1 MKIKALER
9 KPDLGL
15 LIFRVALGV
24 MMLLHGI
31 HKIFHGISG
40 IKSLTVANGFPEFLA
55 YGVYLGEV
63 VAPILIILG
72 YRTRVFGAILAGN
85 CVFAWYMAHR
95 SQLFVLNAQGGWQ
108 IELLGLYF
116 FGALL
121 LVFTGGGKNVMSH
134 SSMWD

>member
-1 MKIKALER
+1 MKIKILER
-9 KPDLGL
+9 KPDSGL
-15 LIFRVALGV
+15 MIFRIALGV

-31 HKIFHGISG
+31 HKIFHGIGG
-40 IKSLTVANGFPEFLA
+40 IKLMTVSNGFPEFLA

-63 VAPILIILG
+63 VAPLMIILG
-72 YRTRVFGAILAGN
+72 IRTRIFAAILAGN

-95 SQLFVLNAQGGWQ
+95 SQLYMLNAQGGWQ

-121 LVFTGGGKNVMSH
+121 LVFTGAGKNAMSH